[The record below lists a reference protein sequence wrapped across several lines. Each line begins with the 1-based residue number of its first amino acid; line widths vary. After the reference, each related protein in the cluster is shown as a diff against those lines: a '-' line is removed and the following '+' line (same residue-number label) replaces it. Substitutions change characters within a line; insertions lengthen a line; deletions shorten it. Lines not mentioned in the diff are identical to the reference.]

1 MEKLIKKNKSRAV
14 VVLILSL
21 LALTWQFIN
30 YMVVTSILKEYTE
43 IGTFEVYMLYS
54 SYIIFILQFISILIL
69 IYSVFRVSMRYS
81 SLQKKEAKNNSQ
93 LDSNQVKPII

>member
-1 MEKLIKKNKSRAV
+1 MEKLVKKNKSRAIM
-14 VVLILSL
+14 VLILSL

-43 IGTFEVYMLYS
+43 VGSFEVYMLYA
-54 SYIIFILQFISILIL
+54 SYIIFILLFISILLL

-81 SLQKKEAKNNSQ
+81 SIQKKEAKNNPS
-93 LDSNQVKPII
+93 LDSKQAEPIN